1 MPEPAAR
8 PEMTMT
14 RRMLPPR
21 ISGTKTAPRP
31 VPARGLPK
39 ALEIGSGGRGNLRVR
54 GDFLTLQELLVVV
67 VSDALDVRVEQ
78 AAAFIEMLDIN
89 RTYRVGG
96 GDAQRGHAETAQRP
110 ASGREH

>member
-39 ALEIGSGGRGNLRVR
+39 ALAIGSGGRGNLRVR
-54 GDFLTLQELLVVV
+54 GDFLTLPELLVVV
-67 VSDALDVRVEQ
+67 VSDALDVQVEQ
-78 AAAFIEMLDIN
+78 AAAFLEMLDIAL
-89 RTYRVGG
+89 TYSVGG
-96 GDAQRGHAETAQRP
+96 RVAKRPHAATHAPP
-110 ASGREH
+110 A